1 MKILFILPIRFY
13 RIAISP
19 MMAPHCRFYPSCSA
33 YAEEAIRRHGA
44 MKGMVMAV
52 HRILR
57 CHPWAEGGLDP
68 VPEKFSFRR
77 VAPAADI
84 PDSPRIS
91 KAP

>member
-44 MKGMVMAV
+44 MKGMAMAV
-52 HRILR
+52 HRLLR

-68 VPEKFSFRR
+68 VPEKFSLRR
-77 VAPAADI
+77 AAPAADV

>member
-33 YAEEAIRRHGA
+33 YAEEAFRRHGA
-44 MKGMVMAV
+44 AKGMYLAL
-52 HRILR
+52 HRVLR
-57 CHPWAEGGLDP
+57 CHPWADGGLDP
-68 VPEKFSFRR
+68 VPEKFSLHR
-77 VAPAADI
+77 VAPATGT
-84 PDSPRIS
+84 PESPRIS

>member
-19 MMAPHCRFYPSCSA
+19 MMAPHCRFYPTCSA
-33 YAEEAIRRHGA
+33 YAEEALRRHGA
-44 MKGMVMAV
+44 VKGMVMAIS
-52 HRILR
+52 RILR

-68 VPEKFSFRR
+68 VPEQFSFRR
-77 VAPAADI
+77 VAVATET
-84 PDSPRIS
+84 SNSLRIS

>member
-33 YAEEAIRRHGA
+33 YAEEAIRHHGA
-44 MKGMVMAV
+44 MKGMVLV
-52 HRILR
+52 VNRILR
-57 CHPWAEGGLDP
+57 CHSWAEGGLDP
-68 VPEKFSFRR
+68 VPEKFSFRH
-77 VAPAADI
+77 VTPVTDTTE
-84 PDSPRIS
+84 SQRIS